1 MANPSKA
8 RGTAWET
15 AVVRYLHEHG
25 FPKARRKVLTGKLDE
40 GDIDLGSCEI
50 TIEAKNCKSITP
62 SEFVDEAVREARN
75 AGGAYGVAVVK
86 RRNRGTGEGY
96 VMLRLEDFCDLVTR
110 FHPEVY
116 K

>member
-25 FPKARRKVLTGKLDE
+25 FPNARRKVLTGKLDE
-40 GDIDLGSCEI
+40 GDIDLGSCEV
-50 TIEAKNCKSITP
+50 TIEAKNTQKITL
-62 SEFVDEAVREARN
+62 SEFVDEARIEARN
-75 AGGAYGVAVVK
+75 SGGGYGVAVVK
-86 RRNRGTGEGY
+86 RRGKGTGESY
-96 VMLRLEDFCDLVTR
+96 AVMRLEDWTEFVTR
-110 FHPEVY
+110 WTKVEA